1 MGKAKKTTKET
12 TEKTA
17 VSVETAP
24 AASEAGGDVAHKK
37 NTIPVAKGVPKSGR
51 VWKST
56 NNKRSSSLL
65 VGKAYNKTWEAKSQE
80 REKLKVLK
88 AKERALKEDTQQKK
102 EQEKKEAAERRKR
115 KEENLKKSTVVQ
127 KITDT
132 RKLKK
137 MKRSQFKLLEKR

>member
-1 MGKAKKTTKET
+1 
-12 TEKTA
+12 
-17 VSVETAP
+17 
-24 AASEAGGDVAHKK
+24 
-37 NTIPVAKGVPKSGR
+37 
-51 VWKST
+51 
-56 NNKRSSSLL
+56 LL

-127 KITDT
+127 KV
-132 RKLKK
+132 RAV
-137 MKRSQFKLLEKR
+137 RVRVLLMLSWD